1 MPFAQVTILGI
12 SVSKMNMQETVQYLT
27 EAIQH
32 NTSHQ
37 VVTINPI
44 MVMLALDDPRFM
56 AAFTQADLVIPDGT
70 GIVWAANRQG
80 NPVQER
86 VAGYDLLHELM
97 QTGMNHHWKVYLL
110 GASPDVVK
118 EAAAR
123 LQDLY
128 PGIEVVGHRD
138 GYFSLEDSEQVID
151 EIRQAA
157 PHILFVANTPE
168 KQDLWIH
175 EQRDQLDIPV
185 MMGVGGSFDVIAG
198 KVKRAPKLFQKLR
211 LEWFYRLVLEP
222 TRFKR
227 MLALPKFML
236 KIIRANEKQQ

>member
-12 SVSKMNMQETVQYLT
+12 SVSKMNMQQTVQYLT
-27 EAIQH
+27 ESIH
-32 NTSHQ
+32 RNKSHQ

-44 MVMLALDDPRFM
+44 MVMLALEHPKFM
-56 AAFTQADLVIPDGT
+56 EAFTQADLVIPDGT
-70 GIVWAANRQG
+70 GIVWAAERQG

-97 QTGMNHHWKVYLL
+97 KTGMNHQWRVYLL
-110 GASPDVVK
+110 GASPDVVE

-123 LQDLY
+123 LTSMY
-128 PGIEVVGHRD
+128 PGIQVVGYHD
-138 GYFSLEDSEQVID
+138 GYFSVDDSEQIIAD
-151 EIRQAA
+151 IRQAD

-175 EQRDQLDIPV
+175 EHRDQLNIPV

-198 KVKRAPKLFQKLR
+198 KVRRAPKLFVKLR
-211 LEWFYRLVLEP
+211 LEWFYRLVREP

-227 MLALPKFML
+227 MLALPKFVA
-236 KIIRANEKQQ
+236 KIIRAHEKQQ